1 MPVAYLRSELDYQ
14 SAYMRCFTER
24 NVDLSVLFYQNKKP
38 VGIWPLSLQKKDG
51 LWFFMTNQ
59 GPVLPP
65 RFIHEVSDKWQKR
78 FISDA
83 LSALRSFFQQAA
95 DKICSSWQ
103 SNILLETNELGGG
116 TAWRRNLLEAGGVA
130 VPQHELYL
138 DLSLDLS
145 QIHGLIRK
153 SFRSLINE
161 GERQW
166 KVEIHEQVS
175 HELFDAFRLF
185 HQQVAGRVTR
195 SQETWDLQEQTVNAH
210 EGVLLTSRD
219 DHGDLIGASLFSIS
233 RDEAVYGVGVYDRSL
248 FDKPISHVLQWEAI
262 KYFKTKGI
270 KWYKVGRRFYPV
282 DRPKPTEKELS
293 ISYFKEGFAS
303 HLLTEMIIANER

>member
-1 MPVAYLRSELDYQ
+1 MDISDESFREQFAACFTLDVKPFMANLVADWQQVLTGMDFMPVAYLRSELDYQ

-116 TAWRRNLLEAGGVA
+116 HSMAA
-130 VPQHELYL
+130 
-138 DLSLDLS
+138 
-145 QIHGLIRK
+145 
-153 SFRSLINE
+153 
-161 GERQW
+161 
-166 KVEIHEQVS
+166 
-175 HELFDAFRLF
+175 
-185 HQQVAGRVTR
+185 
-195 SQETWDLQEQTVNAH
+195 
-210 EGVLLTSRD
+210 
-219 DHGDLIGASLFSIS
+219 
-233 RDEAVYGVGVYDRSL
+233 
-248 FDKPISHVLQWEAI
+248 
-262 KYFKTKGI
+262 
-270 KWYKVGRRFYPV
+270 
-282 DRPKPTEKELS
+282 
-293 ISYFKEGFAS
+293 
-303 HLLTEMIIANER
+303 